1 MVFQPL
7 RAMAIRLPG
16 MAVCGPSL
24 FGETAAMLVEEFDGR
39 QGPNRQMA
47 EFEETGRL

>member
-7 RAMAIRLPG
+7 RAMEIQLPV
-16 MAVCGPSL
+16 MAVCRPSL

-39 QGPNRQMA
+39 QGPNQQMA